1 MSDRTLARRTA
12 VKLYFKGKDI
22 SKDLSKYLLS
32 LSFTDKE
39 EDETDDI
46 SISLDDREGEWIK
59 DWLNTNK
66 TAKSETVTTKGE
78 VKVGNI
84 VQFKGGPV
92 YIPQWQQSR
101 Q

>member
-39 EDETDDI
+39 EDETEKITTDQDGN
-46 SISLDDREGEWIK
+46 SYHAGR
-59 DWLNTNK
+59 NK
-66 TAKSETVTTKGE
+66 G
-78 VKVGNI
+78 
-84 VQFKGGPV
+84 
-92 YIPQWQQSR
+92 R
-101 Q
+101 